1 MSTESEVTL
10 TVERFRADFT
20 EFADEA
26 KHTEPALQNSINRA
40 SLFVSRQ
47 NSIYFADDNRL
58 LALELMAA
66 HIQTLSL
73 SLGQGNSQ
81 GGLVGASSVGSVS
94 VTLIPPPIKRQ
105 FDFWMNQTGYGQQYL
120 ALMQAHSPAGMF
132 MGGSYQ
138 RVFR

>member
-20 EFADEA
+20 EFADET
-26 KHTEPALQNSINRA
+26 KHTEPSLSNAIKRA
-40 SLFVSRQ
+40 SSFISRQ
-47 NSIYFADDNRL
+47 NSIYFYDDNRL

-66 HIQTLSL
+66 HIQTISL
-73 SLGQGNSQ
+73 SLGQGNTQ
-81 GGLVGASSVGSVS
+81 GGVVGASTVGSVS

-132 MGGSYQ
+132 LGGSFQ
-138 RVFR
+138 RVLR

>member
-20 EFADEA
+20 EFSDETL
-26 KHTEPALQNSINRA
+26 HTDPAIQNAINRA
-40 SLFVSRQ
+40 SAFISRQ
-47 NSIYFADDNRL
+47 NSIYISSDNRL

-66 HIQTLSL
+66 HIKTIAASMA
-73 SLGQGNSQ
+73 SGNAQ
-81 GGLVGASSVGSVS
+81 GGIVGSSTVGSVS
-94 VTLIPPPIKRQ
+94 VTLIPPPVKRQ

-132 MGGSYQ
+132 VGGSFQ